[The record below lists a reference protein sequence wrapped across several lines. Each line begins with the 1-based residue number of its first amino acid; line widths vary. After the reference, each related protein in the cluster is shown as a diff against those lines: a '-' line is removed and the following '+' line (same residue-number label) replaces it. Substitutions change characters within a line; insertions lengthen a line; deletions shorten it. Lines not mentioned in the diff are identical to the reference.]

1 MFWLAPRE
9 HHLQMVSKSSRACA
23 SSNRDAAVAT
33 ARAALEASD
42 PLAAETGH
50 AEGRSS
56 KAKKHAEGRSS
67 KENKHAEGRSS
78 KEKKH
83 AKSENKT
90 RLRRKQTLKSETP
103 GPPKIKTEATIHSQ
117 HGAAPPIASGPAVG
131 MSRGALRSRFL
142 RSLGRRVDGRQE
154 TRGTLGSKPERSDK
168 CPEDVAIQ
176 IISKEDEEYW
186 LQVR

>member
-1 MFWLAPRE
+1 
-9 HHLQMVSKSSRACA
+9 MVSKSSRACA

-67 KENKHAEGRSS
+67 KE
-78 KEKKH
+78 KKH
-83 AKSENKT
+83 ANM
-90 RLRRKQTLKSETP
+90 RLRRKQTLRLKSETP
-103 GPPKIKTEATIHSQ
+103 GPPKIKTEAIIHSQ
-117 HGAAPPIASGPAVG
+117 HGEAPPIAEGPAVG

-154 TRGTLGSKPERSDK
+154 TKGTLGSKPVTSDK

>member
-1 MFWLAPRE
+1 MA
-9 HHLQMVSKSSRACA
+9 SKSSRACA

-83 AKSENKT
+83 ANM
-90 RLRRKQTLKSETP
+90 RLRRKQTLRLKSETP

-154 TRGTLGSKPERSDK
+154 TKGTLGSKPVTSDK

>member
-1 MFWLAPRE
+1 MA
-9 HHLQMVSKSSRACA
+9 K
-23 SSNRDAAVAT
+23 

-83 AKSENKT
+83 AEGRSSKEKKHANM

-117 HGAAPPIASGPAVG
+117 HGEAPPIAEGPAVG

-154 TRGTLGSKPERSDK
+154 TKGTLGSKPVTSDK

>member
-1 MFWLAPRE
+1 
-9 HHLQMVSKSSRACA
+9 
-23 SSNRDAAVAT
+23 
-33 ARAALEASD
+33 
-42 PLAAETGH
+42 
-50 AEGRSS
+50 
-56 KAKKHAEGRSS
+56 
-67 KENKHAEGRSS
+67 
-78 KEKKH
+78 
-83 AKSENKT
+83 
-90 RLRRKQTLKSETP
+90 LRLKSETP

-154 TRGTLGSKPERSDK
+154 TKGTLGSKPVTSDK

>member
-1 MFWLAPRE
+1 M
-9 HHLQMVSKSSRACA
+9 
-23 SSNRDAAVAT
+23 
-33 ARAALEASD
+33 
-42 PLAAETGH
+42 
-50 AEGRSS
+50 
-56 KAKKHAEGRSS
+56 
-67 KENKHAEGRSS
+67 
-78 KEKKH
+78 
-83 AKSENKT
+83 
-90 RLRRKQTLKSETP
+90 KSETP

>member
-1 MFWLAPRE
+1 
-9 HHLQMVSKSSRACA
+9 MVSKSSRACA

-42 PLAAETGH
+42 PSAAETGH

-78 KEKKH
+78 TEKKHAEGRSSKEKKH
-83 AKSENKT
+83 ANT

-103 GPPKIKTEATIHSQ
+103 GPPKIKTELGAIIHSQ
-117 HGAAPPIASGPAVG
+117 HGEAPPIAEGPAVG
-131 MSRGALRSRFL
+131 MSRAALRSRFL

-154 TRGTLGSKPERSDK
+154 TKGTLGSKPVTSDK

>member
-1 MFWLAPRE
+1 MA
-9 HHLQMVSKSSRACA
+9 SKSSRACA
-23 SSNRDAAVAT
+23 SSNRNAAVAK

-67 KENKHAEGRSS
+67 KE
-78 KEKKH
+78 KKH
-83 AKSENKT
+83 ANM
-90 RLRRKQTLKSETP
+90 RLRRKQTLRLKSETP
-103 GPPKIKTEATIHSQ
+103 GPPKIKTEAIIHSQ
-117 HGAAPPIASGPAVG
+117 HGEAPPIAEGPAVG

-154 TRGTLGSKPERSDK
+154 TKGTLGSKPVTSDK

>member
-1 MFWLAPRE
+1 MA
-9 HHLQMVSKSSRACA
+9 SKSSRACA
-23 SSNRDAAVAT
+23 SSNRDAAVAN

-83 AKSENKT
+83 AEGRSSKEKKHANM
-90 RLRRKQTLKSETP
+90 RLRRKQTLRLKSETP
-103 GPPKIKTEATIHSQ
+103 GPPKIKTEAIIHSQ
-117 HGAAPPIASGPAVG
+117 HGEAPPIAEGPAVG

-154 TRGTLGSKPERSDK
+154 TKGTLGSKPVTSDK

>member
-1 MFWLAPRE
+1 MA
-9 HHLQMVSKSSRACA
+9 SKSSRACA
-23 SSNRDAAVAT
+23 SSNRDAAVAK

-83 AKSENKT
+83 ANM
-90 RLRRKQTLKSETP
+90 RLRRKQTLRLKSETP
-103 GPPKIKTEATIHSQ
+103 GPPKIKTEAIIHSQ
-117 HGAAPPIASGPAVG
+117 HGEAPPIAEGPAVG

-154 TRGTLGSKPERSDK
+154 TKGTLGSKPVTSDK

>member
-1 MFWLAPRE
+1 MA
-9 HHLQMVSKSSRACA
+9 SKSSRACA
-23 SSNRDAAVAT
+23 SSNRDAAVAK

-67 KENKHAEGRSS
+67 KEKKHAEGRSS

-83 AKSENKT
+83 ANM
-90 RLRRKQTLKSETP
+90 RLRRKQTLRLKSETP

-154 TRGTLGSKPERSDK
+154 TKGTLGSKPVTSDK

>member
-1 MFWLAPRE
+1 MA
-9 HHLQMVSKSSRACA
+9 SKSSRACA
-23 SSNRDAAVAT
+23 SSNRDAAVAK

-67 KENKHAEGRSS
+67 KE
-78 KEKKH
+78 KKH
-83 AKSENKT
+83 ANM
-90 RLRRKQTLKSETP
+90 RLRRKQTLRLKSETP
-103 GPPKIKTEATIHSQ
+103 GPPKIKTEAIIHSQ
-117 HGAAPPIASGPAVG
+117 HGEAPPIAEGPAVG

-154 TRGTLGSKPERSDK
+154 TKGTLGSKPVTSDK

>member
-1 MFWLAPRE
+1 MA
-9 HHLQMVSKSSRACA
+9 SKSSRACA
-23 SSNRDAAVAT
+23 SSNRDAAVAN

-67 KENKHAEGRSS
+67 KE
-78 KEKKH
+78 KKH
-83 AKSENKT
+83 ANM
-90 RLRRKQTLKSETP
+90 RLRRKQTLRLKSETP

-176 IISKEDEEYW
+176 IIPKEDEEYW